1 MKASI
6 FQNYTSWVEDK
17 SLIIITKS
25 IKEGKYKQQI
35 KEIRKL
41 LADGNTAAADQLK
54 KQLPAF
60 TPSGTFKN
68 GRKATLLEE
77 YSNHIILDIDKITT
91 QEATSIIQKV
101 SKFPFTFAAFISPSG
116 NGVKILVSVDN
127 KEENHKIAF
136 AQVAAYFENQLQIKI
151 DPSGKDVCRLC
162 FMSYDPD
169 CYRNINSTAFHI
181 EQPSIKPIIAELP
194 AEKTE
199 ATIVLPED
207 EWNTSMS
214 WSVELTQRKNTYTGG
229 NRNNFIHHLACN
241 CNRLG
246 IPQNFTESFI
256 GKNYDLD
263 TKEQKQTIE
272 SAYRNNLH
280 ENAKFAKSAKSED
293 NTPPTK
299 DELLMK
305 MPYLPESI
313 YDKLPAI
320 LKEGCSVLKDRREKD
335 IFITGAL
342 SVISGCMRNV
352 MGLYRGKEHYS
363 NLFIFVIAPAASGKG
378 ALTFSKQLGDKYHNK
393 LVDESKSKRKVYE
406 MEMAEYRRVVQ
417 KSKDNVSNIE
427 LPDEPAFK
435 VLYIPA
441 NNSSAR
447 IIQHLKE
454 GDEQGIFC
462 ETEADTM
469 GNVLKQ
475 DWGSYSDLLR
485 KAFHH
490 EPVSYSRKTN
500 KEWIELKMPRLSVA
514 LAGTPGQ
521 VEGLI
526 KSAEDGLFSRFIFYV
541 FKSESIWIKAGPTM
555 NGLNLS
561 KYYEDLSYRVSNF
574 VEFLD
579 TQNQTLFYLTP
590 NQWDR
595 LNDYGED
602 CLNTLSTFISEDL
615 SSTSKRLG
623 LILFRLCMILTALRY
638 FDNGEAAVAFTC
650 SDEDFEIA
658 LQMVKVYQEHAVFMF
673 KELPKNG
680 SVTDKA
686 MKSFYDALPDIFR
699 RKEAVQL
706 ADDRFGIKSRSADS
720 YLSKLVSSH
729 WLDQARIGNF
739 VKVKR

>member
-280 ENAKFAKSAKSED
+280 ENAKSAKSED

>member
-6 FQNYTSWVEDK
+6 FQNYVQWIEDK
-17 SLIIITKS
+17 SLIIIIKS
-25 IKEGKYKQQI
+25 IKEGKYKEQV
-35 KEIRKL
+35 ETIRNLIASGKL
-41 LADGNTAAADQLK
+41 DAADKLK

-60 TPSGTFKN
+60 TPSGTFNN
-68 GRKATLLEE
+68 GRKADLLTE
-77 YSNHIILDIDKITT
+77 YSSHIILDVDKITPE
-91 QEATSIIQKV
+91 QVNDIITKAALI
-101 SKFPFTFAAFISPSG
+101 PNTFAAFISPSG
-116 NGVKILVSVDN
+116 NGVKILVYVN
-127 KEENHKIAF
+127 NPGEYHKTAY
-136 AQVAAYFENQLQIKI
+136 AQAAAYYETKLAIKF
-151 DPSGKDVCRLC
+151 DPSGKDVSRLC

-169 CYRNINSTAFHI
+169 CYRNLDATPFQVQLPENKEQEITA
-181 EQPSIKPIIAELP
+181 EAPIIPMPL
-194 AEKTE
+194 KQDTSN
-199 ATIVLPED
+199 
-207 EWNTSMS
+207 EWDSTLNRCL
-214 WSVELTQRKNTYTGG
+214 EFTQKKSTYTEG
-229 NRNNFIHHLACN
+229 NRNNFIHLLACN
-241 CNRLG
+241 CNRVG
-246 IPQNFTESFI
+246 IPQSITENYILSNFDLDKKEATESV
-256 GKNYDLD
+256 
-263 TKEQKQTIE
+263 Q
-272 SAYRNNLH
+272 SAYKNNIH
-280 ENAKFAKSAKSED
+280 ENAKFANIANSVDYTAPS
-293 NTPPTK
+293 K
-299 DELLMK
+299 DDLLIN

-313 YDKLPAI
+313 YDKLPSI
-320 LKEGCSVLKDRREKD
+320 LKNGCEVFKDRREKD

-363 NLFIFVIAPAASGKG
+363 NLFVFIIAPAASGKG
-378 ALTFSKQLGDKYHNK
+378 ALTFSKQLGDNYHNK

-417 KSKDNVSNIE
+417 KSKDNVANIK
-427 LPDEPAFK
+427 LPEEPAFK

-485 KAFHH
+485 KSFHH

-526 KSAEDGLFSRFIFYV
+526 KSAEDGLFSRFVFYV

-561 KYYEDLSYRVSNF
+561 KYYEELSIRISNF

-579 TQNQTLFYLTP
+579 TQNQILFHLTP
-590 NQWDR
+590 IQWDR

-623 LILFRLCMILTALRY
+623 LILFRLCMILSALRY
-638 FDNGEAAVAFTC
+638 FDNGEAAFEFTC
-650 SDEDFEIA
+650 SDEDFDIA
-658 LQMVKVYQEHAVFMF
+658 LLMVKVYQEHAVFMF

-686 MKSFYDALPDIFR
+686 MKSFYDALPDAFR

-706 ADDRFGIKSRSADS
+706 ADDRFGTKAV
-720 YLSKLVSSH
+720 LQTPTFPNLFPP
-729 WLDQARIGNF
+729 IG
-739 VKVKR
+739 

>member
-1 MKASI
+1 M
-6 FQNYTSWVEDK
+6 
-17 SLIIITKS
+17 
-25 IKEGKYKQQI
+25 
-35 KEIRKL
+35 
-41 LADGNTAAADQLK
+41 
-54 KQLPAF
+54 
-60 TPSGTFKN
+60 
-68 GRKATLLEE
+68 
-77 YSNHIILDIDKITT
+77 
-91 QEATSIIQKV
+91 
-101 SKFPFTFAAFISPSG
+101 
-116 NGVKILVSVDN
+116 
-127 KEENHKIAF
+127 
-136 AQVAAYFENQLQIKI
+136 
-151 DPSGKDVCRLC
+151 
-162 FMSYDPD
+162 
-169 CYRNINSTAFHI
+169 
-181 EQPSIKPIIAELP
+181 
-194 AEKTE
+194 
-199 ATIVLPED
+199 LPED